1 MKYFDLPPIWLM
13 GFAALAWAT
22 ARLGF
27 GFAVPHWGHWAAGGI
42 IVVSVGVMAAAVVA
56 MLRHKTTVIPH
67 QQPSTLVK
75 TGVFRLSR
83 NPIYLADVF
92 TLAGVSILCG
102 SWTGL
107 VLVPVLV
114 VVLQKRFI
122 EDEEK
127 WLRAR
132 FEEEFVAWSGNT
144 RRWL

>member
-1 MKYFDLPPIWLM
+1 M
-13 GFAALAWAT
+13 
-22 ARLGF
+22 
-27 GFAVPHWGHWAAGGI
+27 
-42 IVVSVGVMAAAVVA
+42 SVGVMGAAVVT

-114 VVLQKRFI
+114 AVLQKRFI